1 MDSGTRVLTSPAYLV
16 AGLGRA
22 QIPMSPRGATGASLT
37 ARVTFLRQPCNEP
50 SRATVL

>member
-22 QIPMSPRGATGASLT
+22 QIPMSPRGATRAQASAQGSLT
-37 ARVTFLRQPCNEP
+37 A
-50 SRATVL
+50 A